1 MNTTAK
7 HIFWIMHIYAT
18 RAAEV
23 CEYTN
28 WSKAIATQHL
38 REIPEKIV
46 KAYFDEGGEALKKQH
61 FAEMEPE
68 IRNTILGNFDG
79 KLRLIPIWLRPFID
93 PEEEV
98 RAITLHDEEGYPPYP
113 MSETDNDHRVG
124 YLAYGWV
131 FDD

>member
-1 MNTTAK
+1 MNGTVK
-7 HIFWIMHIYAT
+7 RIFWIMHVYAL

-23 CEYTN
+23 YEYTN
-28 WSKAIATQHL
+28 WSESFVTEHL
-38 REIPEKIV
+38 RQIPEKFV
-46 KAYFDEGGEALKKQH
+46 KGYFDEGGKPFKKAD

-98 RAITLHDEEGYPPYP
+98 RAINLSDDDGYPPYP
-113 MSETDNDHRVG
+113 MKETDNDHRAG